1 MNWSIVMNVLF
12 VVLIIAAIVLGVL
25 YYFGRKLEKRQVEAQ
40 ATIDAAKQVVTLMAI
55 DKKKLKLKEA
65 GLPAIV
71 YEQTPWYAKRAKIPV
86 VKAKIGPRIMTM
98 IADEKVFLQLPLKTE
113 AKVVI
118 SGMYITEIK
127 SVRGRDPASSGEEE
141 ILRPVQKEK
150 GRSEKERI
158 IKDSASSG
166 EDLQVMRFLFSRQR
180 PGLALTPGPFPAGY
194 PRWSSLFPSCPARR
208 SHPYGAW
215 SPPAYCR

>member
-71 YEQTPWYAKRAKIPV
+71 YEQTPWYA
-86 VKAKIGPRIMTM
+86 
-98 IADEKVFLQLPLKTE
+98 
-113 AKVVI
+113 
-118 SGMYITEIK
+118 
-127 SVRGRDPASSGEEE
+127 
-141 ILRPVQKEK
+141 
-150 GRSEKERI
+150 
-158 IKDSASSG
+158 
-166 EDLQVMRFLFSRQR
+166 
-180 PGLALTPGPFPAGY
+180 
-194 PRWSSLFPSCPARR
+194 
-208 SHPYGAW
+208 
-215 SPPAYCR
+215 

>member
-1 MNWSIVMNVLF
+1 
-12 VVLIIAAIVLGVL
+12 
-25 YYFGRKLEKRQVEAQ
+25 
-40 ATIDAAKQVVTLMAI
+40 MAI

-127 SVRGRDPASSGEEE
+127 SVRGGIPPLPEKKKFLGRFRKKKDD
-141 ILRPVQKEK
+141 QKK
-150 GRSEKERI
+150 N
-158 IKDSASSG
+158 A
-166 EDLQVMRFLFSRQR
+166 
-180 PGLALTPGPFPAGY
+180 
-194 PRWSSLFPSCPARR
+194 
-208 SHPYGAW
+208 
-215 SPPAYCR
+215 

>member
-71 YEQTPWYAKRAKIPV
+71 YEQTPWYAKRAKIP
-86 VKAKIGPRIMTM
+86 
-98 IADEKVFLQLPLKTE
+98 DEKVFLQLPLKTE

-127 SVRGRDPASSGEEE
+127 SVRGGIPPLPEKKKFLDRFRKKKDD
-141 ILRPVQKEK
+141 QKK
-150 GRSEKERI
+150 N
-158 IKDSASSG
+158 A
-166 EDLQVMRFLFSRQR
+166 
-180 PGLALTPGPFPAGY
+180 
-194 PRWSSLFPSCPARR
+194 
-208 SHPYGAW
+208 
-215 SPPAYCR
+215 